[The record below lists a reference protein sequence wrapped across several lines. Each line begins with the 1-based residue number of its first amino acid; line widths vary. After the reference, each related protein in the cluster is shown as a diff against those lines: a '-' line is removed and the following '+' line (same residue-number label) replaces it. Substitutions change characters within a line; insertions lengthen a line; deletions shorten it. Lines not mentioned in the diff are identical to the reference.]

1 VTDDNR
7 AEHGRAHGDSQPD
20 EAGRLE
26 RLATL
31 SQMVDREPP
40 VRGHSPGLISSLN
53 SLCAVALREV
63 PASGAGLSLTAG
75 QPGAGSAAAWAGHNA
90 QELEELQ
97 FSLGE
102 GPCIEAVDVRR
113 PAFEPDLTTTGSRRW
128 PLYAPAACALG
139 ARAVFAV
146 PLQMGAARLGVLD
159 IYRDRPGS
167 LTAAALRDG
176 LSLAEVALALLLE
189 SQRTRNRASFEN
201 GMNEV
206 VGHRT
211 VIYQAQGKV
220 MVALGISLP
229 EALSRLQAHAF
240 STGRTLAEVAQ
251 DVLDGTTVLD
261 KDTGT

>member
-1 VTDDNR
+1 MDDNR
-7 AEHGRAHGDSQPD
+7 GEYGRAHGDWQSD
-20 EAGRLE
+20 DASRVD
-26 RLATL
+26 RLAAL
-31 SQMVDREPP
+31 SQMVDCEPP
-40 VRGHSPGLISSLN
+40 ARGHSPGLISSLN
-53 SLCAVALREV
+53 SLCSVAVREV

-75 QPGAGSAAAWAGHNA
+75 QPGAGSAAAWSGHNA
-90 QELEELQ
+90 QRLEELQ

-128 PLYAPAACALG
+128 PLYAPAACDLG

-159 IYRDRPGS
+159 IYRDQPGS
-167 LTAAALRDG
+167 LTADGMRDVFI
-176 LSLAEVALALLLE
+176 LAEVALALLLE
-189 SQRTRNRASFEN
+189 SQRTRNRESFEK

-206 VGHRT
+206 VAHRT

-240 STGRTLAEVAQ
+240 STGRSLADVAQ
-251 DVLDGTTVLD
+251 DVLDGTTILD
-261 KDTGT
+261 KDGEV

>member
-20 EAGRLE
+20 EAGRVE

-167 LTAAALRDG
+167 LTAAALRDV
-176 LSLAEVALALLLE
+176 LILAEVALALLLE

-261 KDTGT
+261 KDSGT

>member
-1 VTDDNR
+1 MDDNR
-7 AEHGRAHGDSQPD
+7 GQHGRTHGDWQSD
-20 EAGRLE
+20 DASRVDRLT
-26 RLATL
+26 AL
-31 SQMVDREPP
+31 SQMVDSEPSAS
-40 VRGHSPGLISSLN
+40 GHPPGLISSLN
-53 SLCAVALREV
+53 SLCAVAVREV

-90 QELEELQ
+90 QRLEELQ

-128 PLYAPAACALG
+128 PLYAPAACDLG

-159 IYRDRPGS
+159 IYRDQPGS
-167 LTAAALRDG
+167 LTADGMRDVFI
-176 LSLAEVALALLLE
+176 LAEVALALLLE
-189 SQRTRNRASFEN
+189 SQRTRNRESFEK

-211 VIYQAQGKV
+211 VIYQAQGMV
-220 MVALGISLP
+220 MVALGITLP

-240 STGRTLAEVAQ
+240 STGKSLADVAQ

-261 KDTGT
+261 KDGEA

>member
-20 EAGRLE
+20 EAGRVE

-167 LTAAALRDG
+167 LTAAALRDV
-176 LSLAEVALALLLE
+176 LILAEVALALLLE

-261 KDTGT
+261 KDPGT

>member
-1 VTDDNR
+1 MTDDNR

-20 EAGRLE
+20 EAGRVE

-167 LTAAALRDG
+167 LTAAALRDV
-176 LSLAEVALALLLE
+176 LILAEVALALLLE

-261 KDTGT
+261 KDSGT

>member
-1 VTDDNR
+1 MTDDNR

-20 EAGRLE
+20 EAGRVE

-63 PASGAGLSLTAG
+63 PATGAGLSLTAG

-167 LTAAALRDG
+167 LTAAALRDV
-176 LSLAEVALALLLE
+176 LILAEVALALLLE

-261 KDTGT
+261 KDSGT

>member
-167 LTAAALRDG
+167 LTAAALRDV
-176 LSLAEVALALLLE
+176 LILAEVALALLLE
-189 SQRTRNRASFEN
+189 SQRTRNRASFEK

-220 MVALGISLP
+220 MVALEISLP

-261 KDTGT
+261 KDSGT

>member
-1 VTDDNR
+1 MDDNR
-7 AEHGRAHGDSQPD
+7 GQHGRTHGDWQSD
-20 EAGRLE
+20 DASRVDRLT
-26 RLATL
+26 AL
-31 SQMVDREPP
+31 SQMVDSEPSAS
-40 VRGHSPGLISSLN
+40 GHPPGLISSLN
-53 SLCAVALREV
+53 SLCAVAMREV

-90 QELEELQ
+90 QRLEELQ

-128 PLYAPAACALG
+128 PLYAPAACDLG

-159 IYRDRPGS
+159 IYRDQPGS
-167 LTAAALRDG
+167 LTAEGLRDVFI
-176 LSLAEVALALLLE
+176 LAEVALALLLE
-189 SQRTRNRASFEN
+189 SQRTRNRESFEK

-211 VIYQAQGKV
+211 VIYQAQGMV
-220 MVALGISLP
+220 MVALGITLP

-240 STGRTLAEVAQ
+240 STGKSLADVAQ

-261 KDTGT
+261 KDGEA

>member
-167 LTAAALRDG
+167 LTAAALRDV
-176 LSLAEVALALLLE
+176 LILAEVALALLLE

-261 KDTGT
+261 KDSGT

>member
-1 VTDDNR
+1 MDDNR
-7 AEHGRAHGDSQPD
+7 GQHGRTHGDWQSD
-20 EAGRLE
+20 DASRVDRLT
-26 RLATL
+26 AL
-31 SQMVDREPP
+31 SQMVDSEPSAS
-40 VRGHSPGLISSLN
+40 GHPPGLISSLI
-53 SLCAVALREV
+53 SLCAVAVREV

-90 QELEELQ
+90 QRLEELQ

-128 PLYAPAACALG
+128 PLYAPAACDLG

-159 IYRDRPGS
+159 IYRDQPGS
-167 LTAAALRDG
+167 LTADGMRDVFI
-176 LSLAEVALALLLE
+176 LAEVALALLLE
-189 SQRTRNRASFEN
+189 SQRTRNRESFEK

-211 VIYQAQGKV
+211 VIYQAQGMV
-220 MVALGISLP
+220 MVALGITLP

-240 STGRTLAEVAQ
+240 STGKSLADVAQ

-261 KDTGT
+261 KDGEA